1 MCGNVTGNRTL
12 QSISMLINV
21 ALPDNMTNSANT
33 IAFNQ
38 VNAYIQIKV
47 GEQLYNY
54 TVKPKKGNI
63 GEIIRIY
70 NNDPTVDKVTITSVI
85 IRENR
90 TNTTVNTTGKISN
103 IQVHSY

>member
-1 MCGNVTGNRTL
+1 MLVNV
-12 QSISMLINV
+12 V
-21 ALPDNMTNSANT
+21 LPNNMTNTSGLLSYNE
-33 IAFNQ
+33 

>member
-1 MCGNVTGNRTL
+1 
-12 QSISMLINV
+12 MLINV

-33 IAFNQ
+33 IAFNE

-70 NNDPTVDKVTITSVI
+70 NNDPTVDKVTITSV
-85 IRENR
+85 
-90 TNTTVNTTGKISN
+90 NTTGKISN